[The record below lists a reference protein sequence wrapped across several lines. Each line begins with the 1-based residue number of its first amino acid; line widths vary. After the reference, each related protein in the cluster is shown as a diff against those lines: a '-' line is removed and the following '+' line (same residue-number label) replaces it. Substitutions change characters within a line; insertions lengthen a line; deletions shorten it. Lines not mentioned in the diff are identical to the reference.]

1 MAKSP
6 QTAKISFLIND
17 EIKYQHNCRVVGD
30 GIDSKV
36 MSMAEARKLAESM
49 DLDLIAI
56 NMKINPPIMRIAQYD
71 KFLYHFKKNAKSKS
85 KNQQV
90 IKEIGLGVNIASND
104 IETKLKHAREFLAKG
119 YKVKVILT
127 MKGREILRRD
137 ENKRVILEFI
147 SNLEDVAV
155 PESMPRDEGKK
166 TVVIL
171 KKK

>member
-1 MAKSP
+1 
-6 QTAKISFLIND
+6 
-17 EIKYQHNCRVVGD
+17 
-30 GIDSKV
+30 
-36 MSMAEARKLAESM
+36 MAEARNLAESM
-49 DLDLIAI
+49 DLDLITI

-147 SNLEDVAV
+147 SNLEDVAI